1 MRASA
6 SVKKVS
12 SSHRFHFFHSFLQ
25 HHIPTIMRQGGEKR
39 DIIVLS
45 SDEEAEVG
53 KSTNVGTSPKRARNA
68 AATGSAVDAFCSTPC
83 STTQRLAGHVPPD
96 SGTDTGPVPPL
107 PPVTDLGAENESLR
121 AQLKAADA
129 SVQVHMK
136 QVLALATQVKDLK
149 SKLAKMEERARTAER
164 LHRRDMKEI
173 SERRQAK
180 IMDRSKDLA
189 REAQAMLQK
198 MKKEKEEK
206 EAKDK
211 MKMRAEEAE
220 ERAVMAEWA
229 NQEAEKGRDDAERTR
244 KGFEERAGAYKV
256 VLKEHGLLAEEVEPA
271 VGR

>member
-1 MRASA
+1 
-6 SVKKVS
+6 
-12 SSHRFHFFHSFLQ
+12 
-25 HHIPTIMRQGGEKR
+25 MRQGGEKR

-129 SVQVHMK
+129 SV
-136 QVLALATQVKDLK
+136 KDLK

-229 NQEAEKGRDDAERTR
+229 NQEAEKGRDEAERTR

-271 VGR
+271 VGSA